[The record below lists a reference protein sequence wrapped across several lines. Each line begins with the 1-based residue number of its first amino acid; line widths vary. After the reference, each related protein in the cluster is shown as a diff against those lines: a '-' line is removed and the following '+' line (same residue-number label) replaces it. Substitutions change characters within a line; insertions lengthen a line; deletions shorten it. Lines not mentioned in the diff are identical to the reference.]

1 MRSPEEIL
9 ADART
14 IAVVGASPR
23 PDRPSHAVM
32 RYLLEQGYRCIP
44 VRPLDCDDVL
54 GVPCVASLAD
64 VDEPIDVVDVFR
76 RSDAVARHA
85 REAVAV
91 GARAL
96 WLQLGLVSSDA
107 RAIASQA
114 GLDYVED
121 ACTAVV
127 HRELVRR

>member
-1 MRSPEEIL
+1 
-9 ADART
+9 
-14 IAVVGASPR
+14 
-23 PDRPSHAVM
+23 M

-44 VRPLDCDDVL
+44 VRPLDCDEVL

-64 VDEPIDVVDVFR
+64 IDEPIDVVDVFR

-85 REAVAV
+85 REAVEV
-91 GARAL
+91 GAGAL
-96 WLQLGLVSSDA
+96 WLQLGLVSSEA
-107 RAIASQA
+107 RAVASQA

-127 HRELVRR
+127 HRELLRD